1 MAEGK
6 PYPNGIREGRTLRL
20 ITRERLADLTAE
32 LAVTEPKLFA
42 SISAR
47 SLERLERGETRP
59 RLRVAAALAKALDI
73 DPATLFPHG
82 PDDAVRN
89 PRGNTRIA
97 PDRPAP
103 GRPPKSDQ

>member
-20 ITRERLADLTAE
+20 ITRDRLADLTAE
-32 LAVTEPKLFA
+32 LAAAEPSLFS

-59 RLRVAAALAKALDI
+59 RLRVAAALAKALDA
-73 DPATLFPHG
+73 DPAALFPHG

-89 PRGNTRIA
+89 PKGNTRIP

-103 GRPPKSDQ
+103 GRPRKNAS